1 MNSKTPKSSPVFGLM
16 SEAERTLPRYAGEL
30 GTKVDLNHLQQH
42 LLQLA
47 AQQGAKVVLQLFRK
61 YPELERLGS
70 IAPDGLFGGKNSRFL
85 RARVE
90 KDGARVEDP
99 ELTRQIH
106 ASLMKVTTS
115 HPLILPFL
123 KKCLSAPLPR
133 SRHKGRIQR
142 TYDGMFG
149 EGSWQAVQAIVTQD
163 HLGHSLPQVVAT
175 GDKPS
180 DPDLASS
187 PSRSKRL

>member
-1 MNSKTPKSSPVFGLM
+1 M

-30 GTKVDLNHLQQH
+30 GTKVDLNALQQH

-61 YPELERLGS
+61 YPELDRLGS
-70 IAPDGLFGGKNSRFL
+70 MSPNGTLGGKNGLFL

-90 KDGARVEDP
+90 MDGAKVEDP
-99 ELTRQIH
+99 DLTRRIH
-106 ASLMKVTTS
+106 ASLRKVTTT

-123 KKCLSAPLPR
+123 QKCLSAPLPR

-142 TYDGMFG
+142 TYDAMFG

-163 HLGHSLPQVVAT
+163 HLGHSLPQVVET
-175 GDKPS
+175 GDKPGG
-180 DPDLASS
+180 PDIIPPA
-187 PSRSKRL
+187 RSKRL